1 MCFFPGI
8 AEEAVA
14 LPPPSLSQ
22 MPATQYT
29 QDQYQPHQSQPSP
42 HTHPSTPSQSSTNPS
57 ILAPDSQISSVSQN
71 TTQSAPKHSPTAFG
85 AEENSSSA
93 SSDAVV
99 KINETVFHG
108 AKARRGKVSEKAD
121 LDSKNGDGARTGQ
134 RGLQEKTPVKRKRG
148 TSTNELEQ
156 PDLDRLFGDDDDI
169 SPIEVKS
176 KVHTGSSR
184 IGDFHGPLT
193 STQAVGS
200 KGGGGRLKNVGGNTE
215 FSIVND
221 SAPSDEAD
229 DRESVLN
236 TSKLPGLKNSHNE
249 MIIIGAKGQSNTAES
264 QVPHSLDGSILAPS
278 SLTMSSHRREIS
290 KADGGD
296 GNIDSPLPN
305 SGLISEIFQNKS
317 KRKRGADVLDD
328 DVVCLEDQGDEVKKK
343 RRREEEE
350 RPVVKKTKV
359 DPREGSQ
366 SVREAPENHSA
377 KEQGRGGLFGA
388 LQSKRKAKA
397 DSGVT
402 KLSRNGAGV
411 DHCDGVTGMETSTA
425 QIPKSDS
432 KPELQSQRR
441 EAFELEAS
449 SVATPQKEDKLSYR
463 DRFSRPLDSVEK
475 TPQVFSSEGD
485 EAVVRKNSLSKTP
498 VKMAAP
504 PEGLLSPFLS
514 TRKQKKKK
522 TPEKQ
527 SSPHEGGE
535 GKGVANQSTALS
547 SSRNLFSS
555 TQGTATQNSPSSG
568 PPECTPAPKRQAFA
582 SPFTFLAT
590 EASRI
595 APPGTAIPL
604 GRRSKAITNGGVLT
618 TGGRDKI
625 VTAADAL
632 WAEEREEERERGGG
646 ASGFDGE
653 NPFGTQLNDDSSQIG
668 VYKPVLAEDGFIRA
682 RSQPK
687 LQVVT
692 V

>member
-1 MCFFPGI
+1 M
-8 AEEAVA
+8 
-14 LPPPSLSQ
+14 PPPSLSQ

-29 QDQYQPHQSQPSP
+29 QDQDQSQPSP
-42 HTHPSTPSQSSTNPS
+42 HTHPSTLSQSSANPS

-71 TTQSAPKHSPTAFG
+71 TTQSTPKHSPTAVG

-108 AKARRGKVSEKAD
+108 AKARRGRVSEKAD
-121 LDSKNGDGARTGQ
+121 LDSKNGVEARTGQ
-134 RGLQEKTPVKRKRG
+134 RGMQEMTPVKRKRG

-184 IGDFHGPLT
+184 VGDFHVPFT

-200 KGGGGRLKNVGGNTE
+200 KEGGGKLKNLGGNTE

-264 QVPHSLDGSILAPS
+264 QVPHSIDGSILAPS

-296 GNIDSPLPN
+296 GNVDSPLPN

-343 RRREEEE
+343 RRREEEG

-366 SVREAPENHSA
+366 SVREAPENHSV

-402 KLSRNGAGV
+402 KLSRNGAG
-411 DHCDGVTGMETSTA
+411 GVTGMETSTA

-432 KPELQSQRR
+432 KPGSQSQRR

-449 SVATPQKEDKLSYR
+449 SAATPQKEEKLSYR
-463 DRFSRPLDSVEK
+463 DHFSRPLDPMEK
-475 TPQVFSSEGD
+475 TPQVSSSNGD

-535 GKGVANQSTALS
+535 GKGVANQSTAL
-547 SSRNLFSS
+547 RNLFSS

-568 PPECTPAPKRQAFA
+568 PAECTPAPKRPAFA

-590 EASRI
+590 EASRV
-595 APPGTAIPL
+595 APPGTTIPL

-632 WAEEREEERERGGG
+632 WAEEVEEERERGGG

-668 VYKPVLAEDGFIRA
+668 VYKPVLAEDGFIKA

-687 LQVVT
+687 LQVV
-692 V
+692 VLCVCVCGGGGGGGGCCVCGCV